1 MFDNLLTSVSHFL
14 ELNLLNKTIL
24 QEDLQSN
31 LCMCLLR
38 LLSRL
43 ILLQPSNS
51 EMSDPTQKLRLVER
65 LLEVF
70 GQINIRGRYQEYF
83 SLGIVV
89 EHILFKMGQ
98 QQGMIEIIY
107 FVCNLV
113 AFC

>member
-1 MFDNLLTSVSHFL
+1 MLTSVSHFL
-14 ELNLLNKTIL
+14 ELNLLSKTIL

-51 EMSDPTQKLRLVER
+51 DQNDPMKKLRLVER

-98 QQGMIEIIY
+98 QQGTAEIICFIPY
-107 FVCNLV
+107 LGCVC
-113 AFC
+113 